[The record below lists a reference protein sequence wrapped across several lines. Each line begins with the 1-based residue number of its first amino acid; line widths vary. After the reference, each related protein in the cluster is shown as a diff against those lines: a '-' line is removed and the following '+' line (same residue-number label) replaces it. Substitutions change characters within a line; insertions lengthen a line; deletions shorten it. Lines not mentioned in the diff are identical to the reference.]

1 MSLTIK
7 FTSILFLIISFGV
20 PPLFAKPS
28 ECKDFLQQLTQ
39 KPTELKYQS
48 CKKVEEA
55 PAVLLKATYEVSG
68 KKAKEIEN
76 FLHKEFGLKRLRF
89 ACCGWETSPSTYNSK
104 NGDTYSI
111 QMYSLDEFNFQEKWE
126 DYKAFSVT
134 VGKYIVLP

>member
-1 MSLTIK
+1 MLSKSASADT
-7 FTSILFLIISFGV
+7 
-20 PPLFAKPS
+20 P
-28 ECKDFLQQLTQ
+28 ECADFLQQLTQ

-48 CKKVEEA
+48 CKKVTET
-55 PAVLLKATYEVSG
+55 PAVLLKAIYVVSS
-68 KKAKEIEN
+68 KNAKDIEN
-76 FLHKEFGLKRLRF
+76 FLHKEFGLIRLRF
-89 ACCGWETSPSTYNSK
+89 ACCGWETSPATYKSK